1 MFVSANNCDL
11 REKPKAF
18 FNGTFMTTPLLS
30 LQMQKVIKMQK
41 TFVRLFSSQD
51 NNENFIAGEN

>member
-30 LQMQKVIKMQK
+30 LQMQKVIKM
-41 TFVRLFSSQD
+41 
-51 NNENFIAGEN
+51 